1 MWMKSCQ
8 CAAGSHCLQLRPG
21 FKTILIRTN
30 QWGSNLVMQSRQLWN
45 LSHSYFVHCLNA
57 DDAQFPPGFLKFS
70 YHNHHQDKLWGK
82 VAGGALQ
89 LSWLLRSDQAV
100 TGGSLF
106 FSERQAAAWTHRQ
119 LLESDGSDGPKIQV
133 SLATLGPWVRR
144 VRALWQTRPCTAP
157 FSSAQRIVDMS
168 AFDSKGF
175 PSVSSFLHSENRA
188 CVS

>member
-1 MWMKSCQ
+1 MRVKPGDAEQ
-8 CAAGSHCLQLRPG
+8 AALK
-21 FKTILIRTN
+21 FKPFIFCPLLKCGRCSISTRILEVLLP
-30 QWGSNLVMQSRQLWN
+30 QSPSRQTLRKGGRW
-45 LSHSYFVHCLNA
+45 CPA
-57 DDAQFPPGFLKFS
+57 TFLATS
-70 YHNHHQDKLWGK
+70 VWSSCDRWQP
-82 VAGGALQ
+82 
-89 LSWLLRSDQAV
+89 
-100 TGGSLF
+100 F

-188 CVS
+188 CVA